1 MMRSEKFFC
10 KKCRRYFDE
19 LKIYEERHGFDQPPY
34 ERVAICPECNGDD
47 YFKFD
52 CFIEKQEVAER
63 LLPIIMK
70 LNRLYESLTAVFGNK
85 ILNRDLSDSLEM
97 AVELI
102 VEMFDFLDIDL
113 QKRILKMDNDA
124 EMEKIFM
131 YLKGGL

>member
-1 MMRSEKFFC
+1 MRSEKFFC
-10 KKCRRYFDE
+10 KKCRRYFDK

-47 YFKFD
+47 YFEFD
-52 CFIEKQEVAER
+52 RFIEKQDVAEK

-70 LNRLYESLTAVFGNK
+70 LNKLYESFTAVFGNK

>member
-1 MMRSEKFFC
+1 M
-10 KKCRRYFDE
+10 
-19 LKIYEERHGFDQPPY
+19 
-34 ERVAICPECNGDD
+34 AICPECNGDD